1 MTDQHVTHQQTD
13 QLQESDDANRVTRD
27 DTGKF
32 TRLPWLART
41 VAIGLSGV
49 SLGFVLL
56 FSFIVGMGGNLT
68 LITRPLAMQ
77 IALTLPYLV
86 VLFTLVT
93 TVGAALA
100 WRNGYWSLS
109 ARAHQTLL
117 ALLGLVFSWLLS
129 NLGFLTV

>member
-1 MTDQHVTHQQTD
+1 MTDQYVSHQQTD
-13 QLQESDDANRVTRD
+13 QLQESHDEGRVTRD

-41 VAIGLSGV
+41 AGIGLSGV
-49 SLGFVLL
+49 SLGFVVL
-56 FSFIVGMGGNLT
+56 FSVVVGTGGSLT

-77 IALTLPYLV
+77 LALTLPYLV
-86 VLFTLVT
+86 VLLTLVT
-93 TVGAALA
+93 TVGALLA
-100 WRNGYWSLS
+100 WRNSYWSLS
-109 ARAHQTLL
+109 ARVHQTLL